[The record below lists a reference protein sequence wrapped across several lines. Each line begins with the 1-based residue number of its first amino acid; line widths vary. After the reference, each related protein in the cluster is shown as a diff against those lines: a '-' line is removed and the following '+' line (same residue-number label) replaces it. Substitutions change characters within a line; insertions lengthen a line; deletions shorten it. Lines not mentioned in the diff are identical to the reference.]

1 MTTPASESP
10 RYAWYGRVST
20 EDEQDPTLSFPR
32 QLQNAE
38 RQVAEAGGRIVAH
51 YYDIESGT
59 GSYAARGSGGL
70 AGFDIAIPRDGGP
83 QGAARRR
90 GPPAGSLRPGDRGVH
105 LPPVT

>member
-1 MTTPASESP
+1 MTKPTAAP

-59 GSYAARGSGGL
+59 RAYAARGSG
-70 AGFDIAIPRDGGP
+70 AWRASTSRSPATADCRTSSPTRRS
-83 QGAARRR
+83 AR
-90 GPPAGSLRPGDRGVH
+90 PALTG
-105 LPPVT
+105 

>member
-1 MTTPASESP
+1 MTTSAAGSP

-20 EDEQDPTLSFPR
+20 EDEQDPTLSFLR

-38 RQVAEAGGRIVAH
+38 RQVAEASGRIVAH

-70 AGFDIAIPRDGGP
+70 AGFDTASPETADCRTSSPTPPR
-83 QGAARRR
+83 ARL
-90 GPPAGSLRPGDRGVH
+90 AS
-105 LPPVT
+105 TA